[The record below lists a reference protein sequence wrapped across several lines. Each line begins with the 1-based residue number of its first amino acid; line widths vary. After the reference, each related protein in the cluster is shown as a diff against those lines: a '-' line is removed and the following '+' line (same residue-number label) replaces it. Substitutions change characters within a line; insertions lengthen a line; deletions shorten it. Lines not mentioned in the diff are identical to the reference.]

1 MSWQALAAGIQLR
14 IALMSVGLS
23 SICPHTT
30 AHDHVDITMAVS
42 LSSASAIKRNLPTKG
57 AGVLGNLRQ
66 ERRSTSYQFCGYVI
80 CGVLCER

>member
-42 LSSASAIKRNLPTKG
+42 ISSASAIKRNLPTKG
-57 AGVLGNLRQ
+57 AGVLG
-66 ERRSTSYQFCGYVI
+66 I
-80 CGVLCER
+80 CDKNADPPAINSVVT